1 MAEANANPDLDGAMS
16 PELALEMES
25 LKTTERAALL
35 MVLLGEQQA
44 SEIVGYLNPREV
56 QALGT
61 AMVGVSDVSQEAVDQ
76 VLDEFIGELK
86 KQTNLGIGLPDYIE
100 GVLNRALGPERASS
114 VLSRILPSS
123 SSKGLELLSWMTPR
137 AICDMI
143 ADEHPQVIAIIL
155 SVLEDETAADVLTF
169 LPAAIRPQVIRRVA
183 LLDTVQ
189 PNAMAELESVMAK
202 QFATSTTSSA
212 SVGGVKAAANI
223 MGKTK
228 LEIETSVMTDI
239 SGEDEDLAMRIQDNM
254 FDFENLVDLDNRSI
268 QILMRTLEQEQMAY
282 ALKAAPEPVV
292 EKFMANMSQRAG
304 AMFLDEMEQMGM
316 VRVTDA
322 EDAQRDIIRQARK
335 LQDAGEIILAS
346 ADGGGFV

>member
-123 SSKGLELLSWMTPR
+123 SSKGLEILSWMTPR

-268 QILMRTLEQEQMAY
+268 QILMRALEQEQMAY

>member
-123 SSKGLELLSWMTPR
+123 SSKGLEILSWMTPR

-143 ADEHPQVIAIIL
+143 AHEHPQVIAIIL

>member
-1 MAEANANPDLDGAMS
+1 MAEITDINLEEPMS

-35 MVLLGEQQA
+35 MLLLGEQQA
-44 SEIVGYLNPREV
+44 SDIVGYLNPKEV

-61 AMVGVSDVSQEAVDQ
+61 AMVGVSDVSQEAVDR
-76 VLDEFIGELK
+76 VLDEFISELK
-86 KQTNLGIGLPDYIE
+86 KQTNLGLGSPDYIE

-123 SSKGLELLSWMTPR
+123 SSKGLEILSWMTPR
-137 AICDMI
+137 SICDMVGE
-143 ADEHPQVIAIIL
+143 EHPQVIAIIL

-169 LPAAIRPQVIRRVA
+169 LPPAIRPEVIRRVA

-202 QFATSTTSSA
+202 QFAQSTTTSSA
-212 SVGGVKAAANI
+212 AVGGVKAAANI

-239 SGEDEDLAMRIQDNM
+239 SGNDEDLAMRIQDNM

-268 QILMRTLEQEQMAY
+268 QILMRSLEQEQMAY
-282 ALKAAPEPVV
+282 ALKAAPDPVV
-292 EKFMANMSQRAG
+292 EKFLSNMSQRAG
-304 AMFLDEMEQMGM
+304 AMFMDEMEMMGM

-322 EDAQRDIIRQARK
+322 EEAQRNIIRQARK

>member
-1 MAEANANPDLDGAMS
+1 MAEANADQNLDENMS

-25 LKTTERAALL
+25 LKTTDRAALL
-35 MVLLGEQQA
+35 MLLLGEQMA
-44 SEIVGYLNPREV
+44 SEIVGYLSPKEV
-56 QALGT
+56 QKLGS
-61 AMVGVSDVSQEAVDQ
+61 AMVGVHDVSQEAVDR

-86 KQTNLGIGLPDYIE
+86 KQTNLGLGSPDYIE

-123 SSKGLELLSWMTPR
+123 SCKGLEILSWMTPR

-143 ADEHPQVIAIIL
+143 LDEHPQVIAIIL

-169 LPAAIRPQVIRRVA
+169 LPPAIRPQVIRRVA

-189 PNAMAELESVMAK
+189 PNAMAELEAVMAK

-212 SVGGVKAAANI
+212 ALGGVKAAANI

-228 LEIETSVMTDI
+228 LDVETSVMTDI
-239 SGEDEDLAMRIQDNM
+239 SSADEDLAMRIQDNM

-292 EKFMANMSQRAG
+292 EKFLSNMSQRAG
-304 AMFLDEMEQMGM
+304 AMFLDEMEMMGM